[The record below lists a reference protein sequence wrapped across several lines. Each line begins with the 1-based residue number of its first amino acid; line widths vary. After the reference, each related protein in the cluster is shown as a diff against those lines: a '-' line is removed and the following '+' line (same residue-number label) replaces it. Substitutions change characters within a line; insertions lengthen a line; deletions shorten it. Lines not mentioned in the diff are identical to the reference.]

1 MAGLSRSVLQARPD
15 VFRLQ
20 IRIILKNFLLGQ
32 ACSQQ
37 IEYVLDANA
46 HTADTRPAPTLLR
59 IESNSVEV
67 GHVKCAHWSMN
78 QSANLFQRLQQQQ
91 PRCVVISLITL
102 GKITARTLS
111 PPCRSMPKTRIRL
124 QTRPRGG
131 PVK

>member
-46 HTADTRPAPTLLR
+46 HTADTRPAPTLLG
-59 IESNSVEV
+59 IESDSVEL

-91 PRCVVISLITL
+91 WSQNV
-102 GKITARTLS
+102 ARTRALTTEL
-111 PPCRSMPKTRIRL
+111 CLKLRL
-124 QTRPRGG
+124 GRRYGARLDAIQWWGLG
-131 PVK
+131 PG